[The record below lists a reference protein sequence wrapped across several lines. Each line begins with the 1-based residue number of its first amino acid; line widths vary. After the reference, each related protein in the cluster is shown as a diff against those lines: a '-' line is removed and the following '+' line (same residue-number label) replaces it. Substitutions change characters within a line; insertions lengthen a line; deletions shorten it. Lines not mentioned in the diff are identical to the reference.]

1 VGLEIAADFWSHRRP
16 TKTNEVARRR
26 CERPGPGTEGVSSM
40 HIQRSPSQGIAID
53 RQQREAIYEEV
64 INHLSGLGDVHI
76 NLRRGDLATARRL
89 RGEFE
94 EDLRLLDDLG
104 WAENERAE
112 SFELTMPNDE
122 LARVIR
128 RLHAYTAGA
137 LRDYVLREKDD
148 EQIAA
153 RQVAA
158 CAAYGTV
165 LARVAET
172 QAAAAADT
180 AAGPQKED

>member
-1 VGLEIAADFWSHRRP
+1 
-16 TKTNEVARRR
+16 
-26 CERPGPGTEGVSSM
+26 M
-40 HIQRSPSQGIAID
+40 HTRRSPPQGIAID

-76 NLRRGDLATARRL
+76 NMRNGDHATAQRLRR
-89 RGEFE
+89 EFE

-104 WAENERAE
+104 WAEDELAE
-112 SFELTMPNDE
+112 SYELTMPTDQ

-128 RLHAYTAGA
+128 RLHANTAGA
-137 LRDYVLREKDD
+137 LHEYVLRDKDD

-153 RQVAA
+153 LQVAA

-165 LARVAET
+165 LARVAELR
-172 QAAAAADT
+172 AAAAADAT
-180 AAGPQKED
+180 TGPRKED